1 MPPCRNEERKMRDT
15 YEIADGIRNADEWDP
30 DDCRELCELAG
41 IEDEWDAA
49 DGETFEQVVYK
60 AAEILGVEVL

>member
-1 MPPCRNEERKMRDT
+1 MRDK
-15 YEIADGIRNADEWDP
+15 YEIAEAIRNAGEWNP

-49 DGETFEQVVYK
+49 DGETFEQVIYK

>member
-1 MPPCRNEERKMRDT
+1 MRDK
-15 YEIADGIRNADEWDP
+15 YEIAEAIRNADEWNP

-41 IEDEWDAA
+41 IEAEWDAA

>member
-1 MPPCRNEERKMRDT
+1 MRDK
-15 YEIADGIRNADEWDP
+15 YEIAEAIRNADEWDS

-49 DGETFEQVVYK
+49 GGETFEQVVYK

>member
-1 MPPCRNEERKMRDT
+1 MPSCRNEERKMRDK
-15 YEIADGIRNADEWDP
+15 YEIAEVIRNADEWDP